1 MSIAEMIM
9 RNNEQQSKSW
19 SVLSDNLGKLGQQ
32 VVKQLEMHE
41 YQKQAAEALPAMQ
54 AAYKS
59 AMDDVAAGEVA
70 TGYQKFID
78 AQLQFGTS
86 QNPFIADAANNV
98 GGGFTNFV
106 KVLEIQKQRQAQYG
120 GGGPVYEVPSLD
132 ELRSGGTIPTTT
144 VLPVM
149 EVGMEEGGQPAGQ
162 PEAYLNPPSKQPY
175 QGTPAQRAMQEAAD
189 REALDKENAADLP
202 KKEPSQGESPF
213 EFGFKTGSVSRY
225 VASEKSRK
233 VAAEALMDAVKATP
247 EQRRAT
253 IKSTTEDTEVI
264 PENAFRANMPG
275 YGDGYF
281 VGPSMER
288 GQEVKEQEAS
298 EEFTSEGRKAKRSQK
313 MGPAELTDAQKSFQE
328 ATRTFGVATSMFR
341 YNPQLSKI
349 MEAAGGD
356 PTKIQLGDEDI
367 ETEDGGVRTAFKAY
381 VNGVDLGELST
392 QTPLGPDGKPDNTT
406 LSELSAVRTMIGAP
420 DLVAKFG
427 GKFIPIKK
435 PAAAQP
441 AAAGGLPAVQAQA
454 PAAAQAESRT
464 IPSEAE
470 GLYKQL
476 GAIEAEEEKM
486 SSSEKQN
493 RIKQINKEIESLQ
506 KSATQ
511 KYSGFGLPGAGKLKT
526 GSKER
531 RDIERDILR
540 VEQLVAERNKL
551 EGKTTGKKIS
561 PMDQQALDWAN
572 ANSNDPRARAI
583 KQKLGM

>member
-1 MSIAEMIM
+1 MSIAEMINQGTE
-9 RNNEQQSKSW
+9 RQSQNW
-19 SVLSDNLGKLGQQ
+19 SVLSENLGRLGQQ
-32 VVKQLEMHE
+32 VGNQLALQQ

-54 AAYKS
+54 AAYRS
-59 AMDDVAAGEVA
+59 AMDDVSRGSVSE
-70 TGYQKFID
+70 GYKKFID
-78 AQLQFGTS
+78 AQFQFGGS
-86 QNPFIADAANNV
+86 QNPFISNQNKLVSEIFMEGAAAY
-98 GGGFTNFV
+98 
-106 KVLEIQKQRQAQYG
+106 EKQQQRKAQYG
-120 GGGPVYEVPSLD
+120 GGGPVYEVPSMEQLQ
-132 ELRSGGTIPTTT
+132 SGEIIPTSA

-149 EVGMEEGGQPAGQ
+149 EAGMEEGGQPDGQ
-162 PEAYLNPPSKQPY
+162 PEAYLNPLADQPL
-175 QGTPAQRAMQEAAD
+175 QGTPAQRAMQEAERLD
-189 REALDKENAADLP
+189 RENAADLP

-233 VAAEALMDAVKATP
+233 DAADAFMNAVKATP

-253 IKSTTEDTEVI
+253 IKSITEETEVI
-264 PENAFRANMPG
+264 PENAFRANMPQF
-275 YGDGYF
+275 GDGYF

-406 LSELSAVRTMIGAP
+406 LSELAAVRTMIGAP

-441 AAAGGLPAVQAQA
+441 AAGEKKERFPEKKTAVPSPTPVATPSPQAGIPAINKSLTPEERDRV
-454 PAAAQAESRT
+454 
-464 IPSEAE
+464 ISERIRA
-470 GLYKQL
+470 GL
-476 GAIEAEEEKM
+476 GAGVGAAKRVGGAI
-486 SSSEKQN
+486 
-493 RIKQINKEIESLQ
+493 LQ
-506 KSATQ
+506 
-511 KYSGFGLPGAGKLKT
+511 G
-526 GSKER
+526 
-531 RDIERDILR
+531 
-540 VEQLVAERNKL
+540 
-551 EGKTTGKKIS
+551 
-561 PMDQQALDWAN
+561 
-572 ANSNDPRARAI
+572 ARAI
-583 KQKLGM
+583 R

>member
-1 MSIAEMIM
+1 MYEK
-9 RNNEQQSKSW
+9 QQ
-19 SVLSDNLGKLGQQ
+19 
-32 VVKQLEMHE
+32 
-41 YQKQAAEALPAMQ
+41 
-54 AAYKS
+54 
-59 AMDDVAAGEVA
+59 
-70 TGYQKFID
+70 
-78 AQLQFGTS
+78 
-86 QNPFIADAANNV
+86 
-98 GGGFTNFV
+98 
-106 KVLEIQKQRQAQYG
+106 QRKAQYG
-120 GGGPVYEVPSLD
+120 GGGPVYKVPSMD
-132 ELRSGGTIPTTT
+132 ELRSGQTIPTTA

-149 EVGMEEGGQPAGQ
+149 EAGMEEGGQPAGQ
-162 PEAYLNPPSKQPY
+162 PEAILLPERQPY
-175 QGTPAQRAMQEAAD
+175 QGTPAQRAMQAESD
-189 REALDKENAADLP
+189 RLDQENDENLP

-233 VAAEALMDAVKATP
+233 DAADAFMNAVKATP

-253 IKSTTEDTEVI
+253 IKSITEETEVI
-264 PENAFRANMPG
+264 PENAFRANMPQF
-275 YGDGYF
+275 GDGYF

-381 VNGVDLGELST
+381 VNGMDLGELST

-406 LSELSAVRTMIGAP
+406 LSELAAVRTMIGAP

-454 PAAAQAESRT
+454 PAAPK
-464 IPSEAE
+464 IPAEAE

-476 GAIEAEEEKM
+476 GAIEAQEEKI

-506 KSATQ
+506 KTTRVSSPSYAPAMGVPYSKIPQKKSAAEIKQAIT
-511 KYSGFGLPGAGKLKT
+511 K
-526 GSKER
+526 
-531 RDIERDILR
+531 I
-540 VEQLVAERNKL
+540 EQLVSERDKL

-561 PMDQQALDWAN
+561 PTDQQALDWAN